1 MIDQWLTRVMRG
13 LTLRGAMRRATAIV
27 AFGGLSALVM
37 LPTASYAADT
47 LRPDV
52 AKPLNA
58 AQDLYRAH
66 KYKDALTKIAQAAA
80 VPDKTPYENYMVE
93 EMRGAAAIAAG
104 DTGTAAQAYETL
116 LNSGKLTGEDEQ
128 RTSAALAG
136 IYFQEKNYAK
146 AIAVAQRYLKAG
158 GADPEMRVL
167 LVQSYY
173 LSNDCTS
180 VVNQLKAGI
189 DAEVRAGRTP
199 DESQLNLLGTCAQR
213 VKDEATYRSTLE
225 KLVAYHP
232 KPSYWD
238 DLFQAIRSKPGYSS
252 RLEVDMYRLRRATGS
267 FASADD
273 YMQMTELSIVAGT
286 TAEAKQV
293 IDQGFTSGA
302 LGHDAQADREKRLQA
317 LAAKRAAAP
326 VDKAN
331 PVAPIDAGF
340 NLVFAGQVKPG
351 LAMMED
357 AIAKGG
363 LDHPDEAQLHLGVAY
378 YVAGQKAR
386 ALQVFHAVKG
396 SDGSADLARLWL
408 LVAAK

>member
-1 MIDQWLTRVMRG
+1 MIHQWLTGLMRG
-13 LTLRGAMRRATAIV
+13 LMRRATVLAAI
-27 AFGGLSALVM
+27 GGLSALAV

-104 DTGTAAQAYETL
+104 DTGTAAQAYDTL

-136 IYFQEKNYAK
+136 IYFQEKNYAR
-146 AIAVAQRYLKAG
+146 AIQVAQRYQKAG
-158 GADPEMRVL
+158 GTDPEMRVL

-180 VVNQLKAGI
+180 VVNLLKPGI
-189 DAEVRAGRTP
+189 DAEVRGGRVP

-213 VKDEATYRSTLE
+213 VKDEATYRGTLE

-252 RLEVDMYRLRRATGS
+252 RLDVDMYRLRRATGALS
-267 FASADD
+267 TADD

-302 LGHDAQADREKRLQA
+302 LGHDAGADREKRLQA
-317 LAAKRAAAP
+317 LAAKRAVAP
-326 VDKAN
+326 VDKTN

-378 YVAGQKAR
+378 YIAGQKAR
-386 ALQVFHAVKG
+386 AVQIFHAVKG

-408 LVAAK
+408 LVASK

>member
-1 MIDQWLTRVMRG
+1 
-13 LTLRGAMRRATAIV
+13 MRRAAIAT

-37 LPTASYAADT
+37 LPNVSYADT
-47 LRPDV
+47 LRPEV

-66 KYKDALTKIAQAAA
+66 KYKDALTKIDQAGA
-80 VPDKTPYENYMVE
+80 VPGKTPYETYMVE

-116 LNSGKLTGEDEQ
+116 LSSGRLTGEDEQ

-136 IYFQEKNYAK
+136 IYFQEKNYAR
-146 AIAVAQRYLKAG
+146 AIQVAQRYLKAG
-158 GADPEMRVL
+158 GGDPEMRTL

-173 LSNDCTS
+173 LSNDCSAVVSMLKPS
-180 VVNQLKAGI
+180 V
-189 DAEVRAGRTP
+189 DAEVRGGRVP

-213 VKDEATYRSTLE
+213 VKDDATYRSSLE

-232 KPSYWD
+232 KQSYWD
-238 DLFQAIRSKPGYSS
+238 DLFQAIRSKQGYSS
-252 RLEVDMYRLRRATGS
+252 RLDVDMYRLRRATGS
-267 FASADD
+267 FGTADD

-286 TAEAKQV
+286 TAEGKQV

-326 VDKAN
+326 ADKTN

-340 NLVFAGQVKPG
+340 NLVFASQAKPG
-351 LAMMED
+351 IAMMED

-363 LDHPDEAQLHLGVAY
+363 LDHPDEAQLHLGEAY
-378 YVAGQKAR
+378 YFAGQKAK
-386 ALQVFHAVKG
+386 AVQIFHSVKG
-396 SDGSADLARLWL
+396 SDGSADLARLWIL
-408 LVAAK
+408 IASK